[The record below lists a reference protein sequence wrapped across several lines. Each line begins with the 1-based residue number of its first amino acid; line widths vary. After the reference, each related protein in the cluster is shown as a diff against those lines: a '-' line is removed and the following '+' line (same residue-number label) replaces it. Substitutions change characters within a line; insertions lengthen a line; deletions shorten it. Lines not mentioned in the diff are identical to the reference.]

1 MCDYCDCRT
10 RPLLAEL
17 GQQHEAITSA
27 IGLLRDAVRGPEPK
41 TIADR
46 AAELRDLLEPHA
58 RLEEETLY
66 TELSGAGLS
75 EEDMVHE
82 HSRIDAIVAAAA
94 AGQASGDEVLTAL
107 GELEGHIHREE
118 YDLFPATHQLL
129 DDGAWDRIAARWQ
142 SLPA

>member
-17 GQQHEAITSA
+17 GRQHELITAA
-27 IGLLRDAVRGPEPK
+27 IGRLRDAVRGPRPEAVPE
-41 TIADR
+41 R

-58 RLEEETLY
+58 HLEEDTLY
-66 TELSGAGLS
+66 TELSGAGIS
-75 EEDMVHE
+75 EQAMVHE
-82 HSRIDAIVAAAA
+82 HSRIDAIVGAAA

-129 DDGAWDRIAARWQ
+129 DDPAWDRITARRQ
-142 SLPA
+142 QLPA